1 MVLELDFLPSSSTN
15 CFDLKN
21 DVISFAF
28 KLADEVFLLS
38 ACIVQATIYLLQIT
52 FRSVIAFLFLL
63 SS

>member
-28 KLADEVFLLS
+28 KLADEVLLLS

-52 FRSVIAFLFLL
+52 F
-63 SS
+63 